1 MLTAGLWNRKWEA
14 GVETGLGWESCKDYG
29 SVLNAIRLEDS
40 LTVDTLGNFKTID
53 TTQILNYTYQ
63 YQYLQIP
70 LFISKQLLTKGKFS
84 MDVKTG
90 PVLGIMISDKKTLDQ
105 TIGPQNGEI
114 LSTTDNDF
122 SRQKISWQW
131 QVLPQFR
138 WNIND
143 RLSLTLSPSVTFY
156 LNNLY
161 DPANRPDGAP
171 FGISVNGALIYK
183 FK

>member
-1 MLTAGLWNRKWEA
+1 MLTAGLWNRKWKA
-14 GVETGLGWESCKDYG
+14 GVETGLGWESCQDYG
-29 SVLNAIRLEDS
+29 SVLETIRLEDS
-40 LTVDTLGNFKTID
+40 LTVDTMGNIKTID
-53 TTQILNYTYQ
+53 TTRILNYNYH

-70 LFISKQLLTKGKFS
+70 LFISKQLWTKGKFS
-84 MDVKTG
+84 IDVKTG
-90 PVLGIMISDKKTLDQ
+90 PVLGIMISDKKSLDQ
-105 TIGPQNGEI
+105 ATGIENGEI
-114 LSTTDNDF
+114 LSIADNDF

-143 RLSLTLSPSVTFY
+143 RLSLTLSPSGTFY

-161 DPANRPDGAP
+161 DPENRPDGVP
-171 FGISVNGALIYK
+171 YGISMYGALIYK